1 MTRLRLLAD
10 DLTGALDTAARFV
23 GLTGP
28 VPVFWPGRWPGRSP
42 PSAAIDS
49 GTREQAGAAAAATT
63 GGLAGFLE
71 TARGAI
77 AYLKVDSLLR
87 GHAGQELA
95 ACLRVTAAR
104 RCVVAPAFPFQ
115 GRVTRGGLQHA
126 RAGAGWRRVGEDL
139 RATLLAQGMEVR
151 LARPGDAVPEG
162 ISLWDAETDGDLRRI
177 ADGAMEL
184 GAPLLWCGSGGLA
197 GALAGGLA
205 GPPQAAAAAAVTT
218 LDRPVLGLFGSD
230 HPVTVDQLRACGG
243 HSVRLTRVGARD
255 AAAVARRLAG
265 DGVALVGFDPGRGL
279 SRPEAARLIGR
290 GMGLLAR
297 RTARPRT
304 LVVAGGETL
313 RSLCVSL
320 GATHLE
326 VSGQVEPGVPRSVMR
341 GGRWDGVEVVS
352 KSGAFG
358 EPGLLRRLIAPGASA
373 SERARA

>member
-28 VPVFWPGRWPGRSP
+28 VPVFWPGRVPGRLP

-71 TARGAI
+71 TAPGVI
-77 AYLKVDSLLR
+77 AYLKMDSLLR

-104 RCVVAPAFPFQ
+104 HCIVAPAFPFQ

-126 RAGAGWRRVGEDL
+126 RTAGGWRRVGEDL
-139 RATLLAQGMEVR
+139 RATLVAQGLEVR

-162 ISLWDAETDGDLRRI
+162 ISLWDAETDGDLKQI
-177 ADGAMEL
+177 ADEGRKL

-197 GALAGGLA
+197 GALAG
-205 GPPQAAAAAAVTT
+205 PPQAAAITT
-218 LDRPVLGLFGSD
+218 LARPVLGLFGSD
-230 HPVTVDQLRACGG
+230 HPMTAAQLRGCG
-243 HSVRLTRVGARD
+243 SYWVRLPDAGGQ
-255 AAAVARRLAG
+255 AAAVVARRLAE
-265 DGVALVGFDPGRGL
+265 DGVALVGFDLRQGL
-279 SRPEAARLIGR
+279 SRLEAARFIDR
-290 GMGLLAR
+290 GMDLLTR
-297 RTARPRT
+297 RTERPRT

-313 RSLCVSL
+313 RGLCVSL
-320 GATHLE
+320 EATHLE
-326 VSGQVEPGVPRSVMR
+326 LSGQVEPGVPRSVMR